1 MIKRSLFLLI
11 FLTASL
17 TNAQDMFQEYLYSAD
32 LVMKNREKI
41 SLTDDQATKIK
52 KIHSTNAADFSTLKW
67 DLDAETEKLKK
78 LLAQTKPDPAA
89 VSKQMDLVLNL
100 ENQLKKKQLSTLVA
114 IKNELTENQINDLK
128 KTKVLGRVTSWEYAP
143 GGASTTLGATDP
155 TYRIGKDLYGTNPE
169 GKGSAATKVNGTRVA
184 GVSGSGSNSA
194 TTSSVNGSARS
205 SVYIQTSPNSQDSQP
220 IYYLKT
226 EKGTYQLISDIE
238 NIDPK
243 NIESLEV
250 LKGETAVIRFGE
262 KGKNGVIIFTMKD
275 SNDDDD
281 EPLEN

>member
-1 MIKRSLFLLI
+1 MMKRILFLLF

-17 TNAQDMFQEYLYSAD
+17 ANAQDMFQEYLYSAD
-32 LVMKNREKI
+32 LVMKNRDKI
-41 SLTDDQATKIK
+41 SLTDDQANKIK

-67 DLDAETEKLKK
+67 DLDAETAKLKK

-114 IKNELTENQINDLK
+114 IKNELTESQINDLS

-143 GGASTTLGATDP
+143 SGSSPTLGATGT
-155 TYRIGKDLYGTNPE
+155 TYRIGTDRYGTNPE
-169 GKGSAATKVNGTRVA
+169 GKRSAATSVNGTRVA

-250 LKGETAVIRFGE
+250 LKGETATNRFGE
-262 KGKNGVIIFTMKD
+262 KGKNGVIIFTLKD
-275 SNDDDD
+275 SNEN

>member
-1 MIKRSLFLLI
+1 MIKQSLFLLL

-17 TNAQDMFQEYLYSAD
+17 ANAQDMFQEHLYSAD
-32 LVMKNREKI
+32 LVMKNRDKI
-41 SLTDDQATKIK
+41 SLTDAQADKIK

-78 LLAQTKPDPAA
+78 LLAQTKPDPTA

-100 ENQLKKKQLSTLVA
+100 ENQLKKKQLATLVA
-114 IKNELTENQINDLK
+114 IKNELTENQINDLS

-143 GGASTTLGATDP
+143 NGASTTLGATG
-155 TYRIGKDLYGTNPE
+155 TKYRIGTDRYGINPE
-169 GKGSAATKVNGTRVA
+169 GKEAVSTSVNGTRVA
-184 GVSGSGSNSA
+184 GVAVQEGKSA
-194 TTSSVNGSARS
+194 TTSSVNGSGKS
-205 SVYIQTSPNSQDSQP
+205 NVYIQTNPNSSDSAP
-220 IYYLKT
+220 LYYLKT

-250 LKGETAVIRFGE
+250 LKGETATVRFGE
-262 KGKNGVIIFTMKD
+262 KGKNGVIIFTLKD
-275 SNDDDD
+275 KKD
-281 EPLEN
+281 ESPAEF

>member
-1 MIKRSLFLLI
+1 MIKRSLFLLF
-11 FLTASL
+11 FLTVSL
-17 TNAQDMFQEYLYSAD
+17 ANAQDMFQEYLYSAD
-32 LVMKNREKI
+32 LVMKNRDKI
-41 SLTDDQATKIK
+41 SLTDDQANKIK

-114 IKNELTENQINDLK
+114 IKNELTENQINDLS
-128 KTKVLGRVTSWEYAP
+128 KTKVLGRVNSWEYAP
-143 GGASTTLGATDP
+143 GGASTTLGSTG
-155 TYRIGKDLYGTNPE
+155 TKYRIGKDPNE
-169 GKGSAATKVNGTRVA
+169 VSIDEKVSVATSVNGSRVT
-184 GVSGSGSNSA
+184 GVSRSGSNPS
-194 TTSSVNGSARS
+194 TTSSVNGSAKS
-205 SVYIQTSPNSQDSQP
+205 SVYIQTSPKNQDSQP

-238 NIDPK
+238 KIDPK

-250 LKGETAVIRFGE
+250 LKGETAVTRFGE
-262 KGKNGVIIFTMKD
+262 KGKNGVIIFTLKD
-275 SNDDDD
+275 TP
-281 EPLEN
+281 EELPQEN

>member
-1 MIKRSLFLLI
+1 MMKRILFLLF

-17 TNAQDMFQEYLYSAD
+17 ANAQDMFQEYLYSAD
-32 LVMKNREKI
+32 IVMKNRDKI
-41 SLTDDQATKIK
+41 SLTDSQADKIK

-89 VSKQMDLVLNL
+89 VTKQMDLVLNL

-114 IKNELTENQINDLK
+114 IKNELTENQINDLS
-128 KTKVLGRVTSWEYAP
+128 KTKVLGRVTSWEYTP
-143 GGASTTLGATDP
+143 GGASPTLGATGT

-184 GVSGSGSNSA
+184 GVSGSGTNSS

-205 SVYIQTSPNSQDSQP
+205 SVYIQTSPDSPNSTP

-226 EKGTYQLISDIE
+226 KNGSFEQLFDVQS
-238 NIDPK
+238 IDPK

-250 LKGETAVIRFGE
+250 LKGETATIRFGD
-262 KGKNGVIIFTMKD
+262 KGKNGVLIFTLKD
-275 SNDDDD
+275 KKD
-281 EPLEN
+281 ESPTEF